1 MIPTSPPDPRVRRFL
16 LPSRVLWQN
25 AASGSV
31 RLLVNNWGQALA
43 DAVPG
48 CVLGGADAGV
58 LLDFGREL
66 NGSVQLVTGPI
77 AGNKT
82 VRARL
87 RLGESA
93 SEAMGEPNQDHAN
106 HDIEIRL
113 SPMASQEYGLSGFR
127 FARLDL
133 LDDIEVPL
141 AVARAVTLELEP
153 EEIGAFE
160 CSDERLNAI
169 WKTGRET
176 VRLCLQDFL
185 WDGIKRDRLVW
196 MGDLHPEVAVVL
208 SCYGALDIVPRSL
221 DWVRDHTPLPGWM
234 NGIGSYSLWWIIL
247 QRDWWMHTGDH
258 KYLQAQKPYLLGLLP
273 QLFAMIGEDGRVAWA
288 GMEFLDWPSSVQPE
302 AVSAG
307 LHALLSWGLQSADAL
322 LQVLEEDEVAAQ
334 CRSRV
339 ALLKQSAPA
348 LSPGEKAAISGSKQS
363 AALLSL
369 AGLRDAREANAQVL
383 AREPLE
389 GLSTFYGFYVLE
401 ARAQAGDMGG
411 ALDVIRNYW
420 GAMLDLGAT
429 TFWEHWEPSWSHNA
443 GRIDELPVAGRVDVH
458 REYGGFCFQGLRH
471 SLCHGWAAGPT
482 AFLMSHVLGISIME
496 PGAARVAVRPDL
508 GDLDWAQGQFPTPR
522 GPIRVR
528 HEKRADGRVH
538 SEIQA
543 PPGIEIVRG
552 S

>member
-1 MIPTSPPDPRVRRFL
+1 MILSSPPDPRVRRFL
-16 LPSRVLWQN
+16 LPSRVLWQHH
-25 AASGSV
+25 APGSV
-31 RLLVNNWGQALA
+31 RLLENNWGQALA

-48 CVLGGADAGV
+48 CVLGGAGAGV

-153 EEIGAFE
+153 EQIGAFR
-160 CSDERLNAI
+160 CSDERLNEI
-169 WKTGRET
+169 WRVGRET

-208 SCYGALDIVPRSL
+208 SCYGALGIVPRSL

-258 KYLQAQKPYLLGLLP
+258 KYLQAQKSYLLGLLP
-273 QLFAMIGEDGRVAWA
+273 QLFAMIGSDGRVSWA

-302 AVSAG
+302 AVRAG

-322 LQVLEEDEVAAQ
+322 LQVLGEDEVAAQ
-334 CRSRV
+334 CRARV

-369 AGLRDAREANAQVL
+369 AGLCDAKAANAQVL

-401 ARAQAGDMGG
+401 ARAQAGDING

-429 TFWEHWEPSWSHNA
+429 TFWEHWEPSWSRDA
-443 GRIDELPVAGRVDVH
+443 GRIDELPASGRVDVH

-482 AFLMSHVLGISIME
+482 AFLMSRVLGVSILE

-522 GPIRVR
+522 GPIQVR
-528 HEKRADGRVH
+528 HEKRADGHVH
-538 SEIQA
+538 SDIQA
-543 PPGIEIVRG
+543 PPGIEIVRQA
-552 S
+552 